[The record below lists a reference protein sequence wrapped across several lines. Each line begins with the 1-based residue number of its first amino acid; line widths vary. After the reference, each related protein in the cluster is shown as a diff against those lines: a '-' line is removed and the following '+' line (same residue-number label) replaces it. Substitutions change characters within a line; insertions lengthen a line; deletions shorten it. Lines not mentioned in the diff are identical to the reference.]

1 MSLPTDLSATRKRVR
16 ATLDAL
22 GHTASGAT
30 EPLADW
36 AVTVARWNERVD
48 LTAARSGDELVD
60 LLVAD
65 ATIVAPHVTDPLVD
79 VGAGAGAPGLGVAVL
94 RPDVRV
100 TLVEPLAKRV
110 ALLRTV
116 VGALRLP
123 NVTVMRAR
131 AEALEPTS
139 TFASAISR
147 ATLPPAE
154 WLAVGRR
161 LAPDGAVF
169 VMLAQGEPPDAPGE
183 RVEGDWSYAL
193 PLTGAQRRTLRYVR
207 AR

>member
-1 MSLPTDLSATRKRVR
+1 MTLPTDLSSVRKRVR
-16 ATLDAL
+16 TVLDAL
-22 GHTASGAT
+22 GHTAPGAT

-65 ATIVAPHVTDPLVD
+65 ATVVAPHVGSPLVD
-79 VGAGAGAPGLGVAVL
+79 VGTGAGAPGLGIAVL
-94 RPDVRV
+94 RPDVHV

-116 VGALRLP
+116 VGALRLS
-123 NVTVMRAR
+123 NVVVVRKR
-131 AEALEPTS
+131 AEELDRGARFDT
-139 TFASAISR
+139 AISR
-147 ATLPPAE
+147 ATLAPPE
-154 WLAVGRR
+154 WLAVGRQ

-169 VMLAQGEPPDAPGE
+169 VLLAQGDPPEAEGE
-183 RVEGDWSYAL
+183 RIDGDWSYSL
-193 PLTGAQRRTLRYVR
+193 PLTGAPRRTLRYVP

>member
-1 MSLPTDLSATRKRVR
+1 MSLPTDPSSTRRRVR

-22 GHTASGAT
+22 GHTAPGAT

-36 AVTVARWNERVD
+36 AATVARWNERVD
-48 LTAARSGDELVD
+48 LTAARSGDELID
-60 LLVAD
+60 LLIAD
-65 ATIVAPHVTDPLVD
+65 ATVVAPHVSSPLVD
-79 VGAGAGAPGLGVAVL
+79 VGAGAGAPGMGIAVL

-116 VGALRLP
+116 VGALRLG
-123 NVTVMRAR
+123 NVTVTRAR
-131 AEALEPTS
+131 AADPELPRD
-139 TFASAISR
+139 FASAISR

-154 WLAVGRR
+154 WLSVGRG

-169 VMLAQGEPPDAPGE
+169 VLLAQGEAPEAPGE
-183 RVEGDWSYAL
+183 RVDGDWSYAL
-193 PLTGAQRRTLRYVR
+193 PLTGAPRRTLRYVR